1 MAWISDSLRTA
12 IGALNPFA
20 GYGRQTA
27 APFAFTHQ
35 LALDEYRASG
45 LLRKIIR
52 LHADDRVRE
61 WRDWQAEKPQIEKI
75 EAEEKRLGLLDKV
88 RRCEVLRGI
97 GGGALLIITAGDHA
111 QPLTPDNVRPGGI
124 VAVNVVSRWQISG
137 KDWITDLTSPDYGQP
152 AMWEVVSQGSG
163 QTRIHPSRVICFQGD
178 RLPEGSALSHEDA
191 FWGDCRLSQV
201 LPAVQRSDRA
211 QTWFSQLVQKAK
223 LLRFGISNL
232 IDYKQEDLAARVAL
246 IAEGENLLNATVYNL
261 PTKDGSGGES
271 GGEKI
276 DDYQVSWAGIPAMMD
291 AFDQRAASEGMV
303 PFTLLFGRS
312 PAGMNATGEYDD
324 QSWSKIVGMGQ
335 ELDLRP
341 CLEKLDPL
349 LLRSA
354 GVANPDKVW
363 WVFAPLG
370 KPSEAEEAKTF
381 DLLMTAIGK
390 LIDSGTVPSEA
401 LAEAVQNLIEE
412 RGYLPGLA
420 GALAKLPPEVRFGLT
435 PEDDGTDP
443 SATQA
448 RGGDPASAEGGED
461 GSRAARRAAND
472 KATDADQR

>member
-1 MAWISDSLRTA
+1 MATIRDSLRTA
-12 IGALNPFA
+12 IGALNPFR
-20 GYGRQTA
+20 GYDRESIG
-27 APFAFTHQ
+27 APGVFTHQ
-35 LALDEYRASG
+35 LALAEYRSSG

-75 EAEEKRLGLLDKV
+75 EAEEKRLGLREKV
-88 RRCEVLRGI
+88 RRCEILRGI
-97 GGGALLIITAGDHA
+97 GGGALLIVTPGAHD
-111 QPLTPDNVRPGGI
+111 QPLTPDSLRPGGI
-124 VAVNVVSRWQISG
+124 VAVNVVSRWQITG
-137 KDWITDLTSPDYGQP
+137 KDWITDLTSPDLGQP
-152 AMWEVVSQGSG
+152 AMWEIASKSGSP
-163 QTRIHPSRVICFQGD
+163 TRIHPSRVICFQGD
-178 RLPEGSALSHEDA
+178 RLPEGSALSEEDA

-211 QTWFSQLVQKAK
+211 QSWFSQLVQKAK

-232 IDYKQEDLAARVAL
+232 VDYDQATLNARVAL
-246 IAEGENLLNATVYNL
+246 IAEGENSLNATVYSL
-261 PTKDGSGGES
+261 PTKDGNGGES

-276 DDYQVSWAGIPAMMD
+276 DDYQVNWSGIPAMMD
-291 AFDQRAASEGMV
+291 AFDQRAASEGMI

-324 QSWSKIVGMGQ
+324 KAWSKIVGMGQ
-335 ELDLRP
+335 ELELRP

-354 GVANPDKVW
+354 GVANPGKVW

-370 KPSEAEEAKTF
+370 KPSEADEAKTF
-381 DLLMTAIGK
+381 ELLMNAIAK
-390 LIDSGTVPSEA
+390 LIDTGTVPSEA
-401 LAEAVQNLIEE
+401 MAEAVQNLLEE

-420 GALAKLPPEVRFGLT
+420 GALAKLPEDIRFGLT

-443 SATQA
+443 SALTQG
-448 RGGDPASAEGGED
+448 GGDLASAEGGED

-472 KATDADQR
+472 KAGEE